1 MNLSRTS
8 SQGATSVL
16 YGPPPG
22 QTVIWLEGNSEPV
35 AEEISQEKKKKK
47 PKKSVAWTE
56 DTIDNENMDKL
67 KSNICCIYHKPHG
80 EDSSSSTCTSDDEMN
95 EIERS
100 RQTKMAHKQK
110 CSKYKGE
117 ENKGHKGC
125 GGGGSGKCK

>member
-8 SQGATSVL
+8 SQGTSSVM
-16 YGPPPG
+16 YSPPN
-22 QTVIWLEGNSEPV
+22 QTVIWLEGNPQPLT
-35 AEEISQEKKKKK
+35 EEIPLEKKKKK
-47 PKKSVAWTE
+47 PKRQVAWTE

-80 EDSSSSTCTSDDEMN
+80 EDSSSSTCTSDDDMN

-100 RQTKMAHKQK
+100 RQTKLLHKQK

-117 ENKGHKGC
+117 DQNKHNHSC
-125 GGGGSGKCK
+125 GGTGKCK